1 MKIDKSSPKLK
12 EQLARGKV
20 FPTVKLDVQQR
31 GSRDYQTCEFRDV
44 RIESSSSIAES
55 VCKGKVKGQGRGRS
69 DDSWK
74 VEEGE
79 AVTCLEV
86 KMTATVVVA
95 TQTR

>member
-1 MKIDKSSPKLK
+1 
-12 EQLARGKV
+12 
-20 FPTVKLDVQQR
+20 
-31 GSRDYQTCEFRDV
+31 V

-86 KMTATVVVA
+86 KLTATVVVA